1 MDKFTFREHYVEL
14 KNRLVL
20 IVCSYVILSAICY
33 FFSDYLLDFV
43 TKPLSKVSINKM
55 IYTDLAEAFI
65 AHIRISLFC
74 AAIMIYPII
83 CYQIYKFISPG
94 LYPYEKIYMRW
105 ILFSSP
111 LLFCFGV
118 GFLYYQIIPN
128 AWAFFASYGQN
139 SATISLVLEAKI
151 SEYLD
156 LFLSLMMAFGLSFQL
171 PVVISILSILELITV
186 QQLRDKR
193 RIIVVLIFIIA
204 AILTPPDV
212 LSQIAL
218 AIPLILLYEI
228 SIFISKIIEKRK

>member
-1 MDKFTFREHYVEL
+1 MDKFTFREHYTEL

-20 IVCSYVILSAICY
+20 IICAYIILSAICY
-33 FFSDYLLDFV
+33 YFSDHLLEIA
-43 TKPLSKVSINKM
+43 TKPLLGVSVERM

-74 AAIMIYPII
+74 GAIMIYPVI

-94 LYPYEKIYMRW
+94 LYLHEKTYMKW

-111 LLFCFGV
+111 LLFCFGI

-139 SATISLVLEAKI
+139 SAAISLVLEAKI

-156 LFLSLMMAFGLSFQL
+156 LFLSLMMVFGLSFQL
-171 PVVISILSILELITV
+171 PVVISILSILGLITA
-186 QQLRDKR
+186 QQLADKR

-228 SIFISKIIEKRK
+228 SIFISKVIEKRK

>member
-14 KNRLVL
+14 KNRL
-20 IVCSYVILSAICY
+20 IVIICSYIILSAICY
-33 FFSDYLLDFV
+33 FFSDNLLEV
-43 TKPLSKVSINKM
+43 ATKPLSKVAVNKM
-55 IYTDLAEAFI
+55 IYTDLSEAFV
-65 AHIRISLFC
+65 AHIRISLFF
-74 AAIMIYPII
+74 ATIMVYPVI
-83 CYQIYKFISPG
+83 CYQLYKFISPG
-94 LYPYEKIYMRW
+94 LYLHEKTYMRW

-139 SATISLVLEAKI
+139 SATLSLVLEAKI

-156 LFLSLMMAFGLSFQL
+156 LFLSLMIVFGLSFQL
-171 PVVISILSILELITV
+171 PVIISILSILGLVTAR
-186 QQLRDKR
+186 QLVDKR

-204 AILTPPDV
+204 AIFTPPDV